1 VALSSG
7 WTKRAVR
14 ASAHRE
20 KSTDFGVTAA
30 STALLAGC
38 GLPCCALVAGWAAP
52 PEAAAHAAWRPGR
65 CSSGARA
72 AAQGSSARES
82 AGAARMPPHSRDS
95 QPATRIHSE
104 HGEPRKH
111 GGSAHRRE
119 EERRRRYGRARRTH
133 KDAPATTYYYQRS
146 LEPLY
151 FSDLR
156 SGRDGPVHAGP
167 GRGQRCACA
176 WLGGGAFCAAL
187 RLGAGAGRA
196 SCLSA
201 QSAS

>member
-1 VALSSG
+1 MALSSG

-133 KDAPATTYYYQRS
+133 KDAPATTYYKDRWTCTKDRWSRCTSQT
-146 LEPLY
+146 
-151 FSDLR
+151 
-156 SGRDGPVHAGP
+156 SGAAVMDPFTQGLDEASAARV
-167 GRGQRCACA
+167 RGWVEVRFARRCGSAR
-176 WLGGGAFCAAL
+176 AA
-187 RLGAGAGRA
+187 
-196 SCLSA
+196 
-201 QSAS
+201 